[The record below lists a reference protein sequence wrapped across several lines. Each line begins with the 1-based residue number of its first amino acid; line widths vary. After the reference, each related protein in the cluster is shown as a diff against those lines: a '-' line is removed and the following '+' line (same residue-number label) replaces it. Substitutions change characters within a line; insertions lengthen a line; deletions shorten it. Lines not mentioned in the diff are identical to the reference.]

1 MQQLLRAQHRTGE
14 RVADANGQGRNIR
27 FALLHHI
34 EMGVER
40 RGLEHFRKRKL
51 HLVGKSREMG
61 GGNLAIFALDEVQM
75 LDEKIAPP
83 RPVAEK
89 KLDLMRSRRVDL
101 ASLGR

>member
-14 RVADANGQGRNIR
+14 RVADANGQGRDIR
-27 FALLHHI
+27 FDFLTHI
-34 EMGVER
+34 EMEVER
-40 RGLEHFRKRKL
+40 RGLKLFRKRKL

-61 GGNLAIFALDEVQM
+61 GGNLVIFVLDEVQM

-83 RPVAEK
+83 QPVAEQK
-89 KLDLMRSRRVDL
+89 FDLVRSRRVDL